1 MTVFLGILL
10 ISIKEVEVPYVFDL
24 EHGIPLHA
32 MLGNQASSSVEG
44 EVSRVFSSC
53 GRNLGYIHELQ
64 QGWASETRICSAKSD
79 LLSS

>member
-32 MLGNQASSSVEG
+32 VLENQALSLVEG
-44 EVSRVFSSC
+44 EVS
-53 GRNLGYIHELQ
+53 
-64 QGWASETRICSAKSD
+64 
-79 LLSS
+79 